1 MKSPNS
7 GLFIIILYNPLNL
20 IGLSHNQIPWNLVD
34 PFVELF
40 HNSLQHSQFLYMANS
55 SQGADSSQAADSISC
70 NECEY
75 KWTRVSATVVSIE
88 FSSYSDEEG
97 EMPGPFK
104 QEGLAPGL
112 EKSSGKEVEIIN
124 LTCSAKLCVNKD
136 DPLYRCNFTA
146 NPKDA
151 SGK

>member
-1 MKSPNS
+1 MKSLNS
-7 GLFIIILYNPLNL
+7 GLILFIIILYTSLRL

-40 HNSLQHSQFLYMANS
+40 HNSLQHSQFLYMDN
-55 SQGADSSQAADSISC
+55 SSQAADSISC

-97 EMPGPFK
+97 EVPGPFK
-104 QEGLAPGL
+104 HEGLARGL